1 MINKIIELI
10 DKVLPGQKTYLMLLL
25 GVGMCVCQA
34 MGYHIFSKEEWGM
47 WGGPTALFWK
57 MNLDKK

>member
-1 MINKIIELI
+1 
-10 DKVLPGQKTYLMLLL
+10 MLLL
-25 GVGMCVCQA
+25 GVGMCACQA